1 MNNQTVIIF
10 GYFVNPKYNFIQN
23 IVDWYSSMK
32 ENYLADCNRKFI
44 VYTDNKSARNL
55 MQDEDI

>member
-1 MNNQTVIIF
+1 MDNQTVIIL
-10 GYFVNPKYNFIQN
+10 GYFVNPKYNFTQN

-32 ENYLADCNRKFI
+32 KNYLADCNRKFI

-55 MQDEDI
+55 M